1 MELLNE
7 FKLGT
12 NFDMDVLESIIN
24 LNGISQNGKVTEM
37 YGSDRAHS
45 KLAARPGFRLPDVS
59 KEHIEEYVKHAKEA
73 GINFNYTANSIIPM
87 GSKAEI
93 VNHLS
98 FIVDFV
104 GWLESIGVYR
114 ITVANPMMLEII
126 RNIAH
131 SDIEIEASTIMHIDT
146 ITQIKYLYE
155 KYGVRKICAN
165 LNKTRD
171 FEWLEKAAEYCNKN
185 GIILEL
191 MANEFCGVGGDN
203 YATHC
208 VYRDSCYIC
217 HATNESL
224 EDTMTLNEYPM
235 KFCTNSRNQNPAN
248 WLRLRFIRP
257 EDIKVYNEIGINHFK
272 ITGRT
277 GTTAYI
283 VRTISAYLNQNYVG
297 NLLNLWKP
305 LESIGHDDLE
315 NDTVWNIPN
324 KSLDGFID
332 FWSKYKHNCDNQV
345 CGETCTYC
353 EEWYNR
359 YCKED

>member
-1 MELLNE
+1 MINE

-12 NFDMDVLESIIN
+12 NFDMDVLESVIN

-45 KLAARPGFRLPDVS
+45 KLAARPGFRLPDVD
-59 KEHIEEYVKHAKEA
+59 EDHIAKYVARAKEA
-73 GINFNYTANSIIPM
+73 GINFNYTMNSIIPM
-87 GSKAEI
+87 GSKQGI
-93 VNHLS
+93 VQNQQS
-98 FIVDFV
+98 VIDFLH
-104 GWLESIGVYR
+104 WLESIGVYR
-114 ITVANPMMLEII
+114 VTVANPMLLEII

-131 SDIEIEASTIMHIDT
+131 SDIEIEISTIMHVDT
-146 ITQIKYLYE
+146 VTQIRYFYE
-155 KYGVRKICAN
+155 RYGVKKICAN

-171 FEWLEKAAEYCNKN
+171 FKWLKAAADYCNKN

-191 MANEFCGVGGDN
+191 MANEFCGVGGSD

-217 HATNESL
+217 HATNETL
-224 EDTMTLNEYPM
+224 EDTLTLNEYPM
-235 KFCTNSRNQNPAN
+235 HFCTNSRNENPAN

-257 EDIKVYNEIGINHFK
+257 EDIPAYNDVGINHFK

-277 GTTAYI
+277 GTTSYI
-283 VRTISAYLNQNYVG
+283 VRTIGAYLNQSYDG

-315 NDTVWNIPN
+315 NDTIWSIPN
-324 KSLDGFID
+324 KKLDGFLD
-332 FWSKYKHNCDNQV
+332 FWSKEGHNCDNEV
-345 CGETCTYC
+345 CGQTCRYC
-353 EEWYNR
+353 EKFYN
-359 YCKED
+359 KVMQ